1 MTFTGRVLALDLAT
15 TTGWAYGCPGSNPQC
30 GHIRFTKPGSSRA
43 QTYRAFRNW
52 LDEAWGQREE
62 IPDLIAYESPAV
74 PSIMGGKTNI
84 DTTRMLVGLAEHVEE
99 WAYGKAELREAT
111 TSQVRCH
118 FLGQNRLW
126 MGLRDDRRI
135 RRGGAVG
142 LHLLLAQSSDG
153 APHNAALPDALTV
166 RGGTDANADENKFNM
181 SYGFQRITLDVGPSS
196 SWATSPIF
204 FVMTISA

>member
-43 QTYRAFRNW
+43 HTYRAFRTW
-52 LDEAWGQREE
+52 LDETWGQREE

-118 FLGQNRLW
+118 FLGQNFKAKIAKPMTLERCIDFGW
-126 MGLRDDRRI
+126 DCDTTDE
-135 RRGGAVG
+135 
-142 LHLLLAQSSDG
+142 SD
-153 APHNAALPDALTV
+153 AAALWDYTCCWLNPQMAHRTTPLFRT
-166 RGGTDANADENKFNM
+166 R
-181 SYGFQRITLDVGPSS
+181 SR
-196 SWATSPIF
+196 
-204 FVMTISA
+204 